1 MPFNAAHLETLNK
14 AADLIKL
21 ELIVAQKAF
30 NKQPN
35 STNWQVC
42 LRAMFAYQQ
51 IGFAI
56 RSRTVDREKLAVDLH
71 ISARGEW
78 QNIICRATLGLG
90 MRDCIQEFAV
100 I

>member
-1 MPFNAAHLETLNK
+1 MPLNTAHLETLNE

-21 ELIVAQKAF
+21 ELILAQKAF

-42 LRAMFAYQQ
+42 LRTMFAHQQ

-56 RSRTVDREKLAVDLH
+56 RSNTVDREKLAVDLH

-100 I
+100 F

>member
-1 MPFNAAHLETLNK
+1 MPLNAAHLETLNE

-42 LRAMFAYQQ
+42 LRAMFAHQQ

-56 RSRTVDREKLAVDLH
+56 RSNVVDREKLAIDLH
-71 ISARGEW
+71 TSTRGEW

>member
-1 MPFNAAHLETLNK
+1 MPLNAAHLETLNK

-42 LRAMFAYQQ
+42 LRAMFTHQQ
-51 IGFAI
+51 ITHAI
-56 RSRTVDREKLAVDLH
+56 RSHTVDREKLAVDLH
-71 ISARGEW
+71 TSSRGEW
-78 QNIICRATLGLG
+78 QNIICRAVLGLG
-90 MRDCIQEFAV
+90 IRDCLQEFAV
-100 I
+100 F

>member
-1 MPFNAAHLETLNK
+1 MPLNTAHLETLNE

-21 ELIVAQKAF
+21 ELVVAQKAF

-42 LRAMFAYQQ
+42 LRAMFAHQQ

-56 RSRTVDREKLAVDLH
+56 RSNTVDREKLAVDLH
-71 ISARGEW
+71 ISTRGEW

-100 I
+100 F